1 MELIGQP
8 ILIDYIVHMLI
19 PHLILVIMVLMIYT
33 LKVIQLDKKKNFEID
48 FTIYRNNK

>member
-33 LKVIQLDKKKNFEID
+33 LKVIQLDKKKQFLSK
-48 FTIYRNNK
+48 FYYL